1 MTNQQSDE
9 GGTYIWLSKPSSEK
23 HRPSLPLAMQNTPRF
38 LRKYIYCHKGELFAF
53 DEASLPTERQRRLAR
68 LAGRVCRLRNEQ
80 RKKRMS
86 EALSKRKTDE
96 VSLSHPASKRLAIAA
111 QESDPDAGADSPPR
125 MPDLSGTHHDDPFVD
140 PVTTPAEMNSSTTA
154 VMPPPPPPLPSL
166 SPTSHE
172 VSAVGATSLLS
183 PTASPK
189 VSPYEAEDPALLPPP
204 LDAQVLDLVPNILD
218 QFDQL
223 PPETH
228 RYVLYSLMRSC
239 DRNTLSSMVSILTSA
254 LRCNILS
261 ELPPELSSIVLSYL
275 DAKSLCS
282 AARVCK
288 SWYKLIEQD
297 ETVWKNL
304 LEQDQLFLTDTD
316 MKRALTEGW
325 AYRGWTRDLSD
336 PPHRVSSF
344 RGLDTRNTQSH
355 SQELPSTPAARRVS
369 AMLSLASPFAP
380 NLPASAQGTPV
391 NDPSSPA
398 TWGPPRPRP
407 LNALGDPVNVYKAI
421 YRRKLLISRN
431 WMSPNKRPRHFSIPC
446 AARDTITCLE
456 FDEDRIIAG
465 SDSKSINVYDTRTGE
480 LLHNF
485 DEHEGGVWALKYINK
500 DILVSGSVDRTVRVW
515 SISKAK
521 CTHVFR
527 GHTST
532 VRCLD
537 VVMPVP
543 HVDPETG
550 NTVYVP
556 PRPVIVTGSRDATL
570 RMWWLPGPDDPE
582 YHAPDANVDDS
593 ENPFFIQALTG
604 HQNPVRA
611 INGYEDTVVSG
622 SYDNTV
628 RVWRISDGKCRHE
641 LVGHQQKV
649 YSALLDH
656 KRNRCISASMDWSV
670 KVWCIETG
678 SLLYTLEGHTSL
690 VGLLDLSRTMLVS
703 AAADSTLRV
712 WDPETGMLLH
722 KLEGHKRAITCFQ
735 HDETKVISGSECTLK
750 LWNIKTGE
758 LIGDLFNGIDLA
770 AIWQVGFDSRR
781 CVSAV
786 SRDSASYLE
795 VLDFD
800 YDPNE
805 TLACEPFS
813 DESDGVLEFGDP
825 VA

>member
-1 MTNQQSDE
+1 MSSPFDE
-9 GGTYIWLSKPSSEK
+9 GSGNPPPPGDEAVLDFHPGAGQK
-23 HRPSLPLAMQNTPRF
+23 RPMFPLAFRQTPRF
-38 LRKYIYCHKGELFAF
+38 LRKYHYRHNGGVYAF
-53 DEASLPTERQRRLAR
+53 DESQLPKDSVLGQHRLTHIASMQSSAR
-68 LAGRVCRLRNEQ
+68 PEQ
-80 RKKRMS
+80 PDIQQTLKEQLQKRKN
-86 EALSKRKTDE
+86 EALGQSIPESRRKTRRAADGDSDRVDSAAPLAPPAAPSDE
-96 VSLSHPASKRLAIAA
+96 DDLFADPAITPSEMSA
-111 QESDPDAGADSPPR
+111 QLDVA
-125 MPDLSGTHHDDPFVD
+125 
-140 PVTTPAEMNSSTTA
+140 
-154 VMPPPPPPLPSL
+154 MPPPPPPLPSL
-166 SPTSHE
+166 SPATA
-172 VSAVGATSLLS
+172 AVGATSLLS
-183 PTASPK
+183 PTASPTL
-189 VSPYEAEDPALLPPP
+189 SPYETEDSVQRPLVDEKVAELIPSI
-204 LDAQVLDLVPNILD
+204 VS

-223 PPETH
+223 PTETH
-228 RYVLYSLMRSC
+228 RYMLYSLMRSC
-239 DRNTLSSMVSILTSA
+239 NRNTLSSMVSILHSA

-275 DAKSLCS
+275 DARSLCS
-282 AARVCK
+282 AAQVCR
-288 SWYKLIEQD
+288 SWYRLIDSD
-297 ETVWKNL
+297 ETIWKNL
-304 LEQDQLFLTDTD
+304 LEQDQLFLTETD

-325 AYRGWTRDLSD
+325 GYSGWTRDLSD
-336 PPHRVSSF
+336 PPHRATVP
-344 RGLDTRNTQSH
+344 RKQTAA
-355 SQELPSTPAARRVS
+355 ELPSTPAQRRVGS
-369 AMLSLASPFAP
+369 LPSLASPFAP
-380 NLPASAQGTPV
+380 NLPQGANSSGPA
-391 NDPSSPA
+391 SPA
-398 TWGPPRPRP
+398 TWAPPRPHP
-407 LNALGDPVNVYKAI
+407 LNALGDPVNVYRAI
-421 YRRKLLISRN
+421 YRRKLLIARN
-431 WMSPNKRPRHFSIPC
+431 WMEPNSRPRHFSIPC

-485 DEHEGGVWALKYINK
+485 DEHDGGVWALKYINK

-537 VVMPVP
+537 VVMPVA

-582 YHAPDANVDDS
+582 YHAPDGNVDDTD
-593 ENPFFIQALTG
+593 NPFFIQTLTG

-628 RVWRISDGKCRHE
+628 RVWRISDGQCRHE

-722 KLEGHKRAITCFQ
+722 KLEGHQRAITCFQ
-735 HDETKVISGSECTLK
+735 HDETKVISGSERTLK

-758 LIGDLFNGIDLA
+758 LIGDLFSGIDLA

-786 SRDSASYLE
+786 SRDSASFLE

-805 TLACEPFS
+805 EEARLHEIDEPTVGYS
-813 DESDGVLEFGDP
+813 QD
-825 VA
+825 